1 MRKRVSLR
9 NPQLERWDF
18 QLRIKILLSLI
29 VVLFLVLLVRLIWLQ
44 VISYSYY
51 HTLAEANRISIVPVV
66 PNRGNI
72 FDRNGIT
79 LADNTP
85 TYTLEINPRESA
97 PVDQVIDELSRII
110 TITAS
115 DKKLFQKLNE
125 ESHGLAPVA
134 IRSRLTEEEI
144 AKFSVHRYA
153 FKGVNIES
161 RLIRNYPLSEATSH
175 VVGYISRI
183 NQNDLDRLDDED
195 KLDAYRGTNHIGKLG
210 IEAHYESLLHGLTG
224 SEQVET
230 DSSGHGVRTLSYSPP
245 VPGTDLIL
253 TIDAKLQLAA
263 EKAFGD
269 HRGALVAIDPNTGE
283 ILAFVSQPGFDPN
296 LFVDGI
302 DQEHWNELNNSP
314 NRPLNDRALR
324 GQYPPGSTIKPLM
337 ALLALNSG
345 VRSAQATISD
355 PGYYALPGSTH
366 HYRDWRTQGHGSVD
380 MHLSIVQSCDTYYYS
395 LANLLG
401 IDQMHDF
408 FTEFGFGKKSG
419 IDLDGE
425 LSGLYPSTAWKRK
438 RYHQDWYTGETII
451 SGIGQGYTLVTP
463 LQLANAIATFA
474 NHGVMMRPHLLKST
488 KNPQTN
494 VVTEIKPEVINRIP
508 ISDEHYNII
517 RDAMVDVTK
526 PGGTAAVAGAHA
538 SYLIA
543 GKTGTA
549 QVIGVKQGQKYNA
562 GQTSEFHR
570 DHALFVAFAPADKP
584 TIALAVLVEN
594 GGHGGS
600 TAAPIAR
607 QVMDNYLLGLP
618 TSAVPEPPSTS
629 HSQSEEPEHD

>member
-1 MRKRVSLR
+1 MKKRVSLR
-9 NPQLERWDF
+9 NPQQDRWDF
-18 QLRIKILLSLI
+18 QLRIKILAGI
-29 VVLFLVLLVRLIWLQ
+29 IFVLFLLLLIRLFWLQ

-66 PNRGNI
+66 PHRGNI
-72 FDRNGIT
+72 FDRNGLT
-79 LADNTP
+79 LANNTP

-97 PVDQVIDELSRII
+97 PVDQVIEQLSHII
-110 TITAS
+110 TISSS
-115 DKKLFQKLNE
+115 DKKLFHKLNE
-125 ESHGLAPVA
+125 ESRGLAPVA
-134 IRSRLTEEEI
+134 IRARLSEEEI
-144 AKFSVHRYA
+144 ARFSVYRYA
-153 FKGVNIES
+153 FKGVSIES
-161 RLIRNYPLSEATSH
+161 RLIRNYPLAEATSH

-183 NQNDLDRLDDED
+183 NQNDLDHLDDED

-210 IEAHYESLLHGLTG
+210 IEAHYESLLHGVTG

-245 VPGTDLIL
+245 VAGTDLFL
-253 TIDAKLQLAA
+253 TIDATLQVAA
-263 EKAFGD
+263 EKAFGE
-269 HRGALVAIDPNTGE
+269 HRGALVAIDPSTGE

-302 DQEHWNELNNSP
+302 DQEHWNDLNNSP

-345 VRSAQATISD
+345 VRSAQTLISD
-355 PGYYALPGSTH
+355 PGYFALPGSTH
-366 HYRDWRTQGHGSVD
+366 HYRDWRVQGHGMVD

-395 LANLLG
+395 LANQLG
-401 IDQMHDF
+401 IDRMHDF
-408 FTEFGFGKKSG
+408 FSNLGFGKKSG

-425 LSGLYPSTAWKRK
+425 LTGLYPSTQWKRK

-451 SGIGQGYTLVTP
+451 SGIGQGYILVTP
-463 LQLANAIATFA
+463 LQLASAIATFA

-488 KNPQTN
+488 RNPQTN
-494 VVTEIKPEVINRIP
+494 ILTPIPLQVVTKIP
-508 ISDEHYNII
+508 MADDSYNLI
-517 RDAMVDVTK
+517 RDAMVDVMK
-526 PGGTAAVAGAHA
+526 PGGTAATAGAGA
-538 SYLIA
+538 KYLIA

-549 QVIGVKQGQKYNA
+549 QVIGVKQGQRYNA

-584 TIALAVLVEN
+584 KIAIAVLVEN

-618 TSAVPEPPSTS
+618 TSAVKDNQTST
-629 HSQSEEPEHD
+629 QPTEEEAPHD